1 MKMCLHGN
9 HYQNHI
15 RKEQTMKKKK
25 LIKSIA
31 KYAIKHNCEVTLQA
45 KDRKSKSKN
54 FLIDSGSV
62 DTGLEL
68 CITPKGADTEC

>member
-1 MKMCLHGN
+1 
-9 HYQNHI
+9 
-15 RKEQTMKKKK
+15 MKKKK

-31 KYAIKHNCEVTLQA
+31 KYAIRHNCEVSLEA
-45 KDRKSKSKN
+45 KNYRSNGKTFIS
-54 FLIDSGSV
+54 DSRTV